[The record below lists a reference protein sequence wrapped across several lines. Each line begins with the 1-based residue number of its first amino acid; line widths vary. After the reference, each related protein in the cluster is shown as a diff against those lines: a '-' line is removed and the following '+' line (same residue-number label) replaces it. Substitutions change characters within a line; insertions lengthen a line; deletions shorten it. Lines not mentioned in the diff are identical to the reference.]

1 MNKGEKFDYIAFYDL
16 DHTIL
21 EDNSATHLVHEAR
34 KRGIMSGR
42 RFRHAVWLSILYKL
56 RIGDSTKM
64 IIRMLS
70 WLNGLRKDDI
80 ELLCVDV
87 FSKHLVPKIRPEIL
101 ETIDE
106 HRSKGGGV
114 VLLSSSSEP
123 LCRQVF
129 IHLKMDDLISSKLE
143 SVNGILTGKTQGKL
157 VYGKEK
163 EERLVDYCIK
173 NGYSQEDAY
182 YYGDSYT
189 DEYVMKA
196 VGHPVAVDPDKKL
209 LSIAL
214 KNDWTII
221 LRKRA

>member
-1 MNKGEKFDYIAFYDL
+1 MKKGEKFDYIAFYDL

-42 RFRHAVWLSILYKL
+42 RFRHAVWLSLLYKL

-70 WLNGLRKDDI
+70 WLDGLRKEDI
-80 ELLCVDV
+80 DQLCVDV
-87 FSKHLVPKIRPEIL
+87 FSKHIMPKIRPEIL
-101 ETIDE
+101 ETISE
-106 HRSKGGGV
+106 HRSNRGGI
-114 VLLSSSSEP
+114 VLLSSASEP
-123 LCRQVF
+123 ICSQVYN
-129 IHLKMDDLISSKLE
+129 HLEMDDLICSRLE

-163 EERLVDYCIK
+163 EKRLVDYCIEH
-173 NGYSQEDAY
+173 GYKQEDAY

-189 DEYVMKA
+189 DEYVMNA

-209 LSIAL
+209 LRTAL
-214 KNDWTII
+214 KNYWTII
-221 LRKRA
+221 VRKRT

>member
-42 RFRHAVWLSILYKL
+42 RFRHAVWLSIFYKL

-70 WLNGLRKDDI
+70 WLNGLREDDI
-80 ELLCVDV
+80 EQLCVDV
-87 FSKHLVPKIRPEIL
+87 FSKHLVPKIRAEIL
-101 ETIDE
+101 QTIDD
-106 HRSKGGGV
+106 HRSNGGGV
-114 VLLSSSSEP
+114 VLLSSASEP

-129 IHLKMDDLISSKLE
+129 THLKMDDLISSKLE

-163 EERLVDYCIK
+163 EKRLVDYCIK
-173 NGYSQEDAY
+173 HGYNQEDAF

-214 KNDWTII
+214 KNEWTII

>member
-1 MNKGEKFDYIAFYDL
+1 MKKGEKFDYIAFYDL

-34 KRGIMSGR
+34 KRGIMSR
-42 RFRHAVWLSILYKL
+42 RNFNHAVWLSILYKL

-70 WLNGLRKDDI
+70 WLNGHNI
-80 ELLCVDV
+80 EVIEKLCVDV
-87 FSKHLVPKIRPEIL
+87 FLEHLVPKIRPEIL
-101 ETIDE
+101 ESMEE

-123 LCRQVF
+123 LCKQVYT
-129 IHLKMDDLISSKLE
+129 HLKMDDLICSKLE
-143 SVNGILTGKTQGKL
+143 SVNGILTGKTRGKL

-163 EERLVDYCIK
+163 EHRLVDYCK
-173 NGYSQEDAY
+173 EHGYIQEDAF

-189 DEYVMKA
+189 DEYVMSA
-196 VGHPVAVDPDKKL
+196 VGNPVAVDPDKKL

-221 LRKRA
+221 LRNRA